1 MFYFQ
6 KPSGSSENYDNVT
19 KQMSVR
25 AENILNTQRHSRLG
39 IVSTVIGAAL
49 PVLLIIFVTLLIVLG
64 SRKDTIG
71 NYVAGAGL
79 IFSLIA
85 PLLHL
90 LGAGLGIGGL
100 FTKNTKK
107 LFPVVGTVL
116 NIMLGI
122 SGVLLWVL
130 VISNLSYGFR

>member
-1 MFYFQ
+1 M
-6 KPSGSSENYDNVT
+6 SGPIDND
-19 KQMSVR
+19 
-25 AENILNTQRHSRLG
+25 LNPPRHSRLG
-39 IVSTVIGAAL
+39 IASTVIGVVL
-49 PVLLIIFVTLLIVLG
+49 PVLLVIFIGLLIVLG
-64 SRKDTIG
+64 SRKNTFG

-79 IFSLIA
+79 IFSVIA

-90 LGAGLGIGGL
+90 IGAAFGVGGL